1 MTGTRRKDDAMCKKT
16 EEAVKRYRREI
27 IFFGVGLLW
36 GVSLV
41 LLGGVLF
48 LRSNLIREKE
58 CALSYEET
66 VRLFP
71 QKVASVEGWTVRTVP
86 CGQPVPEPGNRM
98 TVFEICSRRHAD
110 RIFGDP
116 ASRKTAAVLPCKM
129 AIYERDGKVYL
140 ARLNGGLFMRLLG
153 GLPVEIFTDEII
165 PEQKRMLQGLLRE

>member
-1 MTGTRRKDDAMCKKT
+1 MDGTAEKN
-16 EEAVKRYRREI
+16 VKSYRRDI
-27 IFFGVGLLW
+27 LFFGIGILW

-48 LRSNLIREKE
+48 LRSHLIPEKE

-86 CGQPVPEPGNRM
+86 CALPAPEPGNRI
-98 TVFEICSRRHAD
+98 TVFEICSRKHAG
-110 RIFGDP
+110 RILGDP

-129 AIYERDGKVYL
+129 AVYERDGKVYL

-153 GLPVEIFTDEII
+153 GLPFEVFTEEII
-165 PEQKRMLQGLLRE
+165 PEQKRMLQGLLKE